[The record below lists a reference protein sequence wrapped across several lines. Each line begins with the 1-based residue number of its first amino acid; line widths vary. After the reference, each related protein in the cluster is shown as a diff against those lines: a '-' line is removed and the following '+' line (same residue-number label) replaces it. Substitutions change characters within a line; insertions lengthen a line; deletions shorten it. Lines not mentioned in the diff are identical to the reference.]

1 MRNDS
6 SSPHFRD
13 ATEELR
19 HLRRLADLGYL
30 TASVVHDFNNLLT
43 AILCSVELLE
53 RDVSDQQ
60 SPSELVRDI
69 RDATERATGLT
80 RRVLAFLRKEPAKPA
95 RLDLSASVADLR
107 SLLEMILGRRLRL
120 VLDLDRALGEVFVD
134 REQLDHVLIN
144 LVANARDAMTSG
156 GEVTI
161 STRSVPPA
169 EGSDPMAAPGPSYV
183 ALSVTDTGEGM
194 PPEVRERAFERFFTT
209 KEGKGTGLGLAS
221 AHRFAKQHG
230 GCVSL
235 HSAPG
240 RGTTVVVFLPRA
252 EPLTPS
258 KPAPLDDTGGRGGSE
273 TVTLIEPDDSVRS
286 ALRAVLCEAGYSV
299 IDAPS
304 GELALLHSQHA
315 RRPVALVLA
324 DASCPGLSAR
334 AVVERLRA
342 AGHPA
347 RMLWMSGNTECQ
359 IAGWAGSEAPLLRK
373 AFAPSELRRRV
384 REVLDGSPAQGF
396 PAASSS

>member
-1 MRNDS
+1 VRNDPS
-6 SSPHFRD
+6 STGFRD

-53 RDVSDQQ
+53 RDVADRQN
-60 SPSELVRDI
+60 PSELARDI
-69 RDATERATGLT
+69 RDAAERATGLT
-80 RRVLAFLRKEPAKPA
+80 RRVLAFLRKEPARPA

-120 VLDLDRALGEVFVD
+120 VLDLDRTLGEVFVD

-144 LVANARDAMTSG
+144 LVANARDAMTGG

-161 STRSVPPA
+161 STRSVPAA
-169 EGSDPMAAPGPSYV
+169 EGSDPTAAPAPSYV

-230 GCVSL
+230 GCMSL

-252 EPLTPS
+252 VPLTPS
-258 KPAPLDDTGGRGGSE
+258 PSGPYEDIGARGGSE
-273 TVTLIEPDDSVRS
+273 MVAVIEPDDSVRS
-286 ALRAVLCEAGYSV
+286 ALRGILCEAGYSV

-304 GELALLHSQHA
+304 GEIALLRSQRAH
-315 RRPVALVLA
+315 RPVALVLA
-324 DASCPGLSAR
+324 DATSSGLGAR
-334 AVVERLRA
+334 AVVEHLRA

-347 RMLWMSGNTECQ
+347 RLLWMSGDTECQ
-359 IAGWAGSEAPLLRK
+359 LAGHAGSEPPLLRK
-373 AFAPSELRRRV
+373 AFAPNELRRRV
-384 REVLDGSPAQGF
+384 REVIDGGPVPGF
-396 PAASSS
+396 SAAITS